1 MGFPSD
7 SDGKESGNPGSISG
21 WGRSLEEGMA
31 THSSILAWRIPWTEE
46 PGRLQSLGLQRV
58 RQDRVN
64 TTPPQHTHT
73 TWLGG
78 MARLCPGGGR
88 GLALKA
94 PCARAGGC
102 GGGVGRWWLGVGPV
116 VVGGWT

>member
-1 MGFPSD
+1 MDRGA
-7 SDGKESGNPGSISG
+7 
-21 WGRSLEEGMA
+21 WQA
-31 THSSILAWRIPWTEE
+31 TVLGVAKSQT
-46 PGRLQSLGLQRV
+46 GQSEYRP
-58 RQDRVN
+58 
-64 TTPPQHTHT
+64 PPQHTHT

-102 GGGVGRWWLGVGPV
+102 GGGVGRWWLGVGPDIADLAPWQV
-116 VVGGWT
+116 PAEGWSPAAGLAEAHGP